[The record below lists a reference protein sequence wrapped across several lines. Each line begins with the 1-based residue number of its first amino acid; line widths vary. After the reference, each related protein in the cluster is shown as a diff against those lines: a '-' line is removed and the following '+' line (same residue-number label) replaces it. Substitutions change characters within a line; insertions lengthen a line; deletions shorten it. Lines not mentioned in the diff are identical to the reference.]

1 MGEHSFGNKSLDT
14 LDQTMQKTSRFKIIN
29 SDNLNKAIY
38 HITNL
43 INDTS
48 YLYKNESYA
57 TSAFLAITIIEEV
70 AKTHTGLSIKYDK
83 NTKIGKDPLR
93 SHSIKHILGTNP
105 TIKMGNRL
113 NKAIGNTMIDKIIK
127 DAEDNKLKKLR
138 ESSLY
143 SEFTAESNNLQI
155 PKNIVDKK
163 LSRALL
169 LFAIES
175 FDDNLVGYTE
185 YSMNISQ
192 KTDEIFEEISDDF

>member
-1 MGEHSFGNKSLDT
+1 
-14 LDQTMQKTSRFKIIN
+14 
-29 SDNLNKAIY
+29 
-38 HITNL
+38 
-43 INDTS
+43 
-48 YLYKNESYA
+48 
-57 TSAFLAITIIEEV
+57 
-70 AKTHTGLSIKYDK
+70 
-83 NTKIGKDPLR
+83 
-93 SHSIKHILGTNP
+93 
-105 TIKMGNRL
+105 MGNRL

>member
-1 MGEHSFGNKSLDT
+1 MDEHSFGNKSLDT

-29 SDNLNKAIY
+29 SDSLNKAIY

-43 INDTS
+43 INDAS

-93 SHSIKHILGTNP
+93 SHSIKHILATNP

-127 DAEDNKLKKLR
+127 DAEDNKLKNL
-138 ESSLY
+138 ENHLY
-143 SEFTAESNNLQI
+143 IVNLLQNQI
-155 PKNIVDKK
+155 IYK
-163 LSRALL
+163 
-169 LFAIES
+169 
-175 FDDNLVGYTE
+175 
-185 YSMNISQ
+185 SQ
-192 KTDEIFEEISDDF
+192 KTLWIKSYQEHCYYLQ